1 MVAYLERGGEMECG
15 CGIVF
20 APFRN
25 FWNQFSLRMSYGLVA
40 KMNSEAINSL
50 PVYDSRLT
58 FRKDI
63 SDREYAIYIQHLE
76 NRDLTWEKCMSSMW
90 EPTCLSGMTGS
101 AVRWMCIRGVRSI

>member
-1 MVAYLERGGEMECG
+1 
-15 CGIVF
+15 
-20 APFRN
+20 
-25 FWNQFSLRMSYGLVA
+25 MSYGLVA

-76 NRDLTWEKCMSSMW
+76 NRDLTWEKMY
-90 EPTCLSGMTGS
+90 EFNVGTDLSFGMTGS
-101 AVRWMCIRGVRSI
+101 AVRWMCIRAVRSI